1 MRKIHTVDTVTEVSK
16 KVGEVNQSLQ
26 VTHAWHIFK
35 ILRLPKKYAER
46 I

>member
-16 KVGEVNQSLQ
+16 KVGEVNQSLH